1 MKKIKMK
8 NITQIFFASLL
19 GVFVFFVFSSS
30 LVFAQDA
37 DIISGSSSETTNSLY
52 VVVQRS
58 EMCESMDETFTR
70 WNNEVVM
77 HYSGRPSIVFLSYD
91 ITDDGTIEATKTDV
105 ENYGLLL
112 MLNANKQP
120 GRVFLIDPNH
130 QRVLNMV
137 DIHQSSGDLISHIND
152 ASPQYD
158 RAEPGF

>member
-1 MKKIKMK
+1 MK
-8 NITQIFFASLL
+8 NITQIIFALLL
-19 GVFVFFVFSSS
+19 GVIGFFVFSSS
-30 LVFAQDA
+30 SLLAQNAETFD
-37 DIISGSSSETTNSLY
+37 GSSDKTTNSLY

-58 EMCESMDETFTR
+58 EMCEKMDETFTR

-91 ITDDGTIEATKTDV
+91 ITDDVTIEATKTEV

-130 QRVLNMV
+130 QRVLNMI
-137 DIHQSSGDLISHIND
+137 DIHQSSDDLISHIND
-152 ASPQYD
+152 ASPQYEQ
-158 RAEPGF
+158 AETGF

>member
-1 MKKIKMK
+1 MK
-8 NITQIFFASLL
+8 NIAQIVFALL
-19 GVFVFFVFSSS
+19 LAVIVFFVISSSS
-30 LVFAQDA
+30 LYAQNA
-37 DIISGSSSETTNSLY
+37 ETFEGSSTKTTNSLY

-58 EMCESMDETFTR
+58 EMCEMMDELFTR
-70 WNNEVVM
+70 WNNEVVL
-77 HYSGRPSIVFLSYD
+77 HYSQRPSIVFLSYD
-91 ITDDGTIEATKTDV
+91 ITDAATIEATKTEV

-112 MLNANKQP
+112 MLNANQQP

-137 DIHQSSGDLISHIND
+137 DIHLTSDDLISHIND

>member
-1 MKKIKMK
+1 MK
-8 NITQIFFASLL
+8 NITQIVFALLL
-19 GVFVFFVFSSS
+19 GVFVFLVFSSS
-30 LVFAQDA
+30 SVFAQDA
-37 DIISGSSSETTNSLY
+37 DIISGSSSNTTNTPNSLY

-58 EMCESMDETFTR
+58 EMCEMMDETFTR
-70 WNNEVVM
+70 WNNEVVQ
-77 HYSGRPSIVFLSYD
+77 HYSRRPSIVFLSYD
-91 ITDDGTIEATKTDV
+91 ITDDGTIENTKTEV

-112 MLNANKQP
+112 MLNANKQA

-137 DIHQSSGDLISHIND
+137 DIHQSSGDLISYIND